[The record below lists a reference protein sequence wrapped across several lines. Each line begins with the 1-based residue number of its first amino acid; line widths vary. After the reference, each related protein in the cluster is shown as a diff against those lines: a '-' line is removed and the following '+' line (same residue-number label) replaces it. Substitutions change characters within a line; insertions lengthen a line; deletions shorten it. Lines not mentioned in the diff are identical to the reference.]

1 MLYRMG
7 EEKDDTSKE
16 LVLPVTKLPPGQS
29 STVVDMGI
37 QKRPGKAPKPTKP
50 VVKDQVFTN
59 SLILYLEDLGNDDVV
74 LEGFENS
81 FLAHWRD

>member
-1 MLYRMG
+1 MG

-29 STVVDMGI
+29 STVIDMGI

-50 VVKDQVFTN
+50 VVKDQVSST
-59 SLILYLEDLGNDDVV
+59 I
-74 LEGFENS
+74 S
-81 FLAHWRD
+81 FCTWRIWAMMLLS

>member
-1 MLYRMG
+1 MG

-50 VVKDQVFTN
+50 VVKDQVFTS

-81 FLAHWRD
+81 FLAHRRD